1 MKPFSAGAAH
11 SLADIT
17 FSSVENLDMN
27 TSRARAEIDSLNERI
42 KQLET
47 SMSKP
52 PEDSFA
58 PNITSSP
65 NRVADEEEFVLDV
78 AGQNLNLSAAS
89 STHNEEEKDEDS
101 EQEQDHS
108 HHSSFDSEAAELPGE
123 LNSDTDRESPDLQ
136 DPRLA
141 HRASGSGMAPPPLS
155 PSPSPPFPA
164 SQQFNLA
171 LPTPGIVVPE
181 KLKGLVEIVP
191 ATPGSSDLDLDW
203 RVAEDKKVRSEL
215 DDNGDKW
222 WLFLKGQGEDCIK
235 VRQEALIEKTVSGK
249 TLLALRKDVRSWDTL
264 QAAFGLLKHPTDEPF
279 WEALKRKDRTKKMMD
294 FLRTADN
301 SCAKA
306 VGDWEASEEDA
317 EVLVSKLPGDLK
329 AIADRKRPARP
340 ASPPVAFS
348 FRGKEGS
355 EAENFLQAVYAKP
368 GQLEESM
375 SWGQYLNQDRLFTP
389 PTFKVLEKIQKE
401 LAQLVRPLQCTL
413 AVADIADNIGGAN
426 LKDSISKEALKE
438 LVQVIGSLSRE
449 AAVALLPLADH
460 KAALFAKEKTD
471 LRKVAYNRIRPP
483 SIQIDLEKT
492 PIFSP
497 GLFPKKELKEIEQ
510 RAQATDASNDFPA
523 LKGSFKR
530 PLPSP
535 TIALCA
541 PPRKRTC
548 PSSNAMPP
556 RPTPPTKQLAS
567 DRRTKFPIK
576 KISPN
581 KGSGQNGR
589 NPGPSGKA
597 PKQQYHRHSNPKAGN
612 DKQFRHA
619 AHTKPSTQSKPA
631 PKSAA
636 GPK

>member
-1 MKPFSAGAAH
+1 MKPFSAGAAL

-17 FSSVENLDMN
+17 FSSVENVEMN
-27 TSRARAEIDSLNERI
+27 TSKARAEIDSLNERI
-42 KQLET
+42 KQLED
-47 SMSKP
+47 SLSKP
-52 PEDSFA
+52 TDESFA
-58 PNITSSP
+58 PDITSSP
-65 NRVADEEEFVLDV
+65 NRVADEEEFTLDE
-78 AGQNLNLSAAS
+78 AGQDLNLSTTS
-89 STHNEEEKDEDS
+89 STHNEEEKDGDS
-101 EQEQDHS
+101 EQELEHS
-108 HHSSFDSEAAELPGE
+108 HHSSFDSEAT
-123 LNSDTDRESPDLQ
+123 DTDRESPDLH
-136 DPRLA
+136 DPSLA
-141 HRASGSGMAPPPLS
+141 QRASGSGMAPPPLS

-164 SQQFNLA
+164 SQQFDLA

-191 ATPGSSDLDLDW
+191 ATPGPSDLDLDW

-222 WLFLKGQGEDCIK
+222 WLFLKGQGEVCIK

-249 TLLALRKDVRSWDTL
+249 TLLALRKDLRSWDTL
-264 QAAFGLLKHPTDEPF
+264 QAAFGLLKQPTDEPF

-294 FLRTADN
+294 FLRTANN

-306 VGDWEASEEDA
+306 VGDWEASDEDA
-317 EVLVSKLPGDLK
+317 EVVVSKLPGDLK
-329 AIADRKRPARP
+329 AIAERKRPARP

-483 SIQIDLEKT
+483 SIQMDLEKT

-510 RAQATDASNDFPA
+510 RAQSTDASNDFPA

-535 TIALCA
+535 TNALFA

-548 PSSNAMPP
+548 PLSNAMPP
-556 RPTPPTKQLAS
+556 RTTPPTKQLAT
-567 DRRTKFPIK
+567 DRRTKFPFK
-576 KISPN
+576 KTSSHN
-581 KGSGQNGR
+581 GSGQNGR
-589 NPGPSGKA
+589 NPGYSGKA
-597 PKQQYHRHSNPKAGN
+597 PKQQYHKPGNHKAGN
-612 DKQFRHA
+612 DKQIRH
-619 AHTKPSTQSKPA
+619 TPNPKPSTQAKPA

>member
-1 MKPFSAGAAH
+1 MKPFSAGAAL

-17 FSSVENLDMN
+17 FSSVENVEMN
-27 TSRARAEIDSLNERI
+27 TSKARAEIDSLNERI
-42 KQLET
+42 KQLED
-47 SMSKP
+47 SLSKP
-52 PEDSFA
+52 TDESFA
-58 PNITSSP
+58 PDITSSP
-65 NRVADEEEFVLDV
+65 NRVADEEEFTLDE
-78 AGQNLNLSAAS
+78 AGQDLNLSTTS
-89 STHNEEEKDEDS
+89 STHNEEEKDGDS
-101 EQEQDHS
+101 EQELEHS
-108 HHSSFDSEAAELPGE
+108 HHSSFDSEAT
-123 LNSDTDRESPDLQ
+123 DTDRESPDLH
-136 DPRLA
+136 DPSLA
-141 HRASGSGMAPPPLS
+141 QRASGSGMAPPPLS

-164 SQQFNLA
+164 SQQFDLA

-191 ATPGSSDLDLDW
+191 ATPGPSDLDLDW

-222 WLFLKGQGEDCIK
+222 WLFLKGQGEVCIK

-249 TLLALRKDVRSWDTL
+249 TLLALRKDLRSWDTL
-264 QAAFGLLKHPTDEPF
+264 QAAFGLLKQPTDEPF

-294 FLRTADN
+294 FLRTANN

-306 VGDWEASEEDA
+306 VGDWEASDEDA
-317 EVLVSKLPGDLK
+317 EVVVSKLPGDLK
-329 AIADRKRPARP
+329 AIAERKRPARP

-483 SIQIDLEKT
+483 SIQMDLEKT

-535 TIALCA
+535 TNALFA

-548 PSSNAMPP
+548 PLSNAMPP
-556 RPTPPTKQLAS
+556 RTTPPTKQLAT
-567 DRRTKFPIK
+567 DRRTKFPFK
-576 KISPN
+576 KTSSHN
-581 KGSGQNGR
+581 GSGQNGR
-589 NPGPSGKA
+589 NPGYSGKA
-597 PKQQYHRHSNPKAGN
+597 PEQQYHKPGNHKAGN
-612 DKQFRHA
+612 DKQIRH
-619 AHTKPSTQSKPA
+619 TPNPKPSTQAKPA